1 MAFSF
6 DIQRAGLLK
15 RVSAFILDFIV
26 ITILATLFI
35 FLISKITHFDYYNT
49 MLVDAYD
56 KYEGEYGV
64 TFSISSDEYYGYSDE
79 ERGRYDEA
87 YAALTS
93 DDEAMNTYSRVVN
106 LTLLSLSLGI
116 FLAFLVSEFIVPL
129 ILGNGVTIGK
139 KVFGLCLMRRG
150 GWKVNALSLF
160 IRAILGKY
168 TIETMIP
175 VLLVVMILF
184 NTIGIAGT
192 AVILFLFIL
201 NVVLVFF
208 RRERE
213 ALHDL
218 LADTVVVDYLSQRI
232 YDSEQEVIEKK
243 KEEAR
248 AKAENSSYY

>member
-1 MAFSF
+1 MTFSF
-6 DIQRAGLLK
+6 DIQRAGLLR

-26 ITILATLFI
+26 ITILSTLFI
-35 FLISKITHFDYYNT
+35 FLISKVTRFDYYNT
-49 MLVDAYD
+49 MLVEAYD
-56 KYEGEYGV
+56 RYEGEYGIV
-64 TFSISSDEYYGYSDE
+64 FSISSDEYYGYSEE
-79 ERGRYDEA
+79 ERAQYDEA
-87 YAALTS
+87 YAALTA
-93 DDEAMNTYSRVVN
+93 DEEAMAAYSRVVS

-116 FLAFLVSEFIVPL
+116 FLSYLVSEFIVPL
-129 ILGNGVTIGK
+129 LFGNGVTIGK

-150 GWKVNALSLF
+150 GWKVNAISLF
-160 IRAILGKY
+160 VRAILGKY

-184 NTIGIAGT
+184 NSIGIAGT

-208 RRERE
+208 RRDRQ

-218 LADTVVVDYLSQRI
+218 LSDTVVVDYASQRI
-232 YDSEQEVIEKK
+232 YDSEMEVIEAK

-248 AKAENSSYY
+248 KTAENSSYY

>member
-1 MAFSF
+1 MAISF

-26 ITILATLFI
+26 ITILSTLFI
-35 FLISKITHFDYYNT
+35 FLISKITNYDYYNSKLT
-49 MLVDAYD
+49 SSYD
-56 KYEGEYGV
+56 RYEDEYGV

-79 ERGRYDEA
+79 ERTRYDEA
-87 YAALTS
+87 YAALTA
-93 DDEAMNTYSRVVN
+93 DNEAMSAYSRVVN

-116 FLAFLVSEFIVPL
+116 FLAYLVSEFIVP
-129 ILGNGVTIGK
+129 ILFGNGVTIGK
-139 KVFGLCLMRRG
+139 KVFGLCLMRKG
-150 GWKVNALSLF
+150 GWKVNSISLF
-160 IRAILGKY
+160 VRAILGKY

-184 NTIGIAGT
+184 NSIGIMGT

-201 NVVLVFF
+201 NVFLVFF
-208 RRERE
+208 RRDRQ

-218 LADTVVVDYLSQRI
+218 LADTVVVDYASQRI
-232 YDSEQEVIEKK
+232 YESEREVIEAK

-248 AKAENSSYY
+248 KAAENSSYY